1 MRAPPPVEYTS
12 ALGPAWRAAVS
23 LLVGAA
29 VAVPLAWAAP
39 YFASGWDCLQ
49 PAALLGALGQPLV
62 QAALALWAAAL
73 AVAAF
78 WLWQRASG
86 TRGRLLRWDG
96 QDWVLP
102 ADARGRPEQRGAA
115 QLMLDMGPWMLVR
128 FLPRAGAGSA
138 TWLPLTAGAD
148 RARWAALRGALW
160 NWRSG
165 AGSAR
170 R

>member
-12 ALGPAWRAAVS
+12 ALDGAWHAASS

-29 VAVPLAWAAP
+29 VAAPLGWGLP
-39 YFASGWDCLQ
+39 YFAARRDDLQ
-49 PAALLGALGQPLV
+49 PSALLEALGRPFV
-62 QAALALWAAAL
+62 QAALALWVAAL

-78 WLWQRASG
+78 RLWQRASG
-86 TRGRLLRWDG
+86 TGGRLLRWDG

-102 ADARGRPEQRGAA
+102 VDARGRPEQRGDAH
-115 QLMLDMGPWMLVR
+115 LMLDLGPWMLVR
-128 FLPRAGAGSA
+128 FLPRAGTGSA
-138 TWLPLTAGAD
+138 TWLPLTAGAVG
-148 RARWAALRGALW
+148 ARWAALRGALW

-170 R
+170 P